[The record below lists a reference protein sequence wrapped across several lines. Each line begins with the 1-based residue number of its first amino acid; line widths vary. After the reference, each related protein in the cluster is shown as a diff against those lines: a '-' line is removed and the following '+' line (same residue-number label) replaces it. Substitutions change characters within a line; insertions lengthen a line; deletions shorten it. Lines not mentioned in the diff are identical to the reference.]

1 MACDAQGRSSLP
13 GLWVAG
19 EVASTGLHGANR
31 LASNG
36 LLEAMVMAGRA
47 AQDIAASRAWAKEPE
62 VSLPPL
68 PPATVQP
75 DEAALIRR
83 LRVLMTEGCGV
94 IRDGSGLRTT
104 LDGLRALDQQAQTGS
119 AKNMVAAAT
128 LIAAAALLRCESRGG
143 HFRADHPEPNP
154 ELAHRSR
161 LFLADALALRDEKV
175 PC

>member
-1 MACDAQGRSSLP
+1 M
-13 GLWVAG
+13 AG

-47 AQDIAASRAWAKEPE
+47 AQDIAASRAWRQESE
-62 VSLPPL
+62 VALPPL
-68 PPATVQP
+68 SGAADQP

-94 IRDGSGLRTT
+94 IRDGSGLRAT
-104 LDGLRALDQQAQTGS
+104 LDGLRQLDQQAQTDT

-128 LIAAAALLRCESRGG
+128 LIAAAALLRRESRGG
-143 HFRADHPEPNP
+143 HFRADHPQPNP

-161 LFLADALALRDEKV
+161 LFLADAMALRDEKV